1 MTRHI
6 ARRLIQSIPT
16 IFGITLISYIIIT
29 LAPGGPAQFFVFNA
43 GDQEMS
49 DAQRERINE
58 RFGLN
63 DPWPVRYVIWLT
75 GNDWMFWR
83 DQTIELTDAET
94 GEVTEIPREVSYG
107 IIRGD
112 FGNSFSKNVPV
123 IELIAD
129 RLPATIELGIATLLV
144 SLFLGVPLGIL
155 AAIFHRSFFDNS
167 TRIIAVVGNAIPNFW
182 LGILLFLFFGRTL
195 DIDWARGGRCD
206 RIAASRA
213 GCGSIPVHQRLE
225 YLILPTAVLSF
236 AGVAG
241 YSRYMRTTMLETINS
256 DYVRTAR
263 SKGLPSRTVWF
274 KHASRNALIPLA
286 TFLGPAVV
294 GVLGGAV
301 VTEQIFSWP
310 GLGLLIINAINA
322 RDYPVVMASVV
333 ITAILTVVAFIISDI
348 LYAVF
353 DPRIRF

>member
-6 ARRLIQSIPT
+6 IRRLVQSIPT

-29 LAPGGPAQFFVFNA
+29 LAPGGPAQFFAFNA

-49 DAQRERINE
+49 EAQRERINE

-63 DPWPVRYVIWLT
+63 DPWPVRYVIWLA

-83 DQTIELTDAET
+83 DQTIEITDAET

-107 IIRGD
+107 ILRGD
-112 FGNSFSKNVPV
+112 FGMSFSKNVPV
-123 IELIAD
+123 LELIAD
-129 RLPATIELGIATLLV
+129 RLPATVELGIATLLV
-144 SLFLGVPLGIL
+144 SLLLGVPLGIL

-167 TRIIAVVGNAIPNFW
+167 TRVIAVIGNAIPNFW
-182 LGILLFLFFGRTL
+182 LGILLFLLFGRIL
-195 DIDWARGGRCD
+195 DLEWARGGRCD
-206 RIAASRA
+206 RRENSRT
-213 GCGSIPVHQRLE
+213 GCGVVPIYERLE
-225 YLILPTAVLSF
+225 YLILPTAVLSL
-236 AGVAG
+236 GGIAG

-263 SKGLPSRTVWF
+263 SKGLPNRVVWF
-274 KHASRNALIPLA
+274 KHSARNALIPLA

-294 GVLGGAV
+294 GILGGAV

-310 GLGLLIINAINA
+310 GLGLLIIEAINR
-322 RDYPVVMASVV
+322 RDYPVVMANVF
-333 ITAILTVVAFIISDI
+333 ITALLTVIAFIISDI